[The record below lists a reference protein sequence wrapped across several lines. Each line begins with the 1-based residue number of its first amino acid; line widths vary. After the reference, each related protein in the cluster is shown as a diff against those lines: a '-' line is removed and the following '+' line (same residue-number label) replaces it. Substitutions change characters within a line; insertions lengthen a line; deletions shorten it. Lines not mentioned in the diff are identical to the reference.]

1 MLSLQIYFGSSYHKN
16 EEQFM
21 SNASEKFDGLCQ
33 AIIDL
38 KVGLSSEQILVNNFA
53 MVQEILESQMEVP
66 FLNSKHL

>member
-1 MLSLQIYFGSSYHKN
+1 
-16 EEQFM
+16 M

-33 AIIDL
+33 ANIDL